1 MLIWLMCLLVG
12 HKTVAK
18 LGVGEKYDSINQMTG
33 LPDTRQDSTLVRLAY
48 CQRCGKK
55 VHDGAV
61 HPMLSKLEL
70 AQAEAKQSGCTE

>member
-12 HKTVAK
+12 HKTVVN
-18 LGVGEKYDSINQMTG
+18 LGVGEKYASINQMTG
-33 LPDTRQDSTLVRLAY
+33 LPAIRQDSTLVRLAY